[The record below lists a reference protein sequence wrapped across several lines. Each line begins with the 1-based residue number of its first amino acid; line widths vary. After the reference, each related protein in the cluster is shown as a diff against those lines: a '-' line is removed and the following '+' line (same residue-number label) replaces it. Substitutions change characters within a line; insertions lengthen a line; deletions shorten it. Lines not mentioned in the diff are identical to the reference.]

1 MLNKKWRCFL
11 KLVHDQSKAANLST
25 KISDCRFP
33 VSVRCR
39 VLLRRRHRRQRPTG
53 RTTSGQI
60 FRGFADVQFEGVF
73 LLFGSAASQWRPTPD
88 HNLKKLYRFA
98 IQILYVERINGN
110 YQVMQVSSDKV
121 AMQTCKMFHSSSATK
136 HELPLLHSFDECLL
150 YKMSYFTTFS
160 NVMQF

>member
-1 MLNKKWRCFL
+1 MRIVTVANFSKKWSKCFYTFNSKICQKWDMLNKKWRCFFL

-25 KISDCRFP
+25 KISDCQFP

-39 VLLRRRHRRQRPTG
+39 VLLRSRHWRQRPTG
-53 RTTSGQI
+53 RTTTGQI

-98 IQILYVERINGN
+98 I
-110 YQVMQVSSDKV
+110 
-121 AMQTCKMFHSSSATK
+121 
-136 HELPLLHSFDECLL
+136 
-150 YKMSYFTTFS
+150 
-160 NVMQF
+160 

>member
-1 MLNKKWRCFL
+1 MRIVTVANFSINGQNVSTLSTLKICQKWDMLNKKWRCFL

-25 KISDCRFP
+25 KISDWRFP

-39 VLLRRRHRRQRPTG
+39 VLLRRRHRVQRPTG

-98 IQILYVERINGN
+98 I
-110 YQVMQVSSDKV
+110 
-121 AMQTCKMFHSSSATK
+121 
-136 HELPLLHSFDECLL
+136 
-150 YKMSYFTTFS
+150 
-160 NVMQF
+160 